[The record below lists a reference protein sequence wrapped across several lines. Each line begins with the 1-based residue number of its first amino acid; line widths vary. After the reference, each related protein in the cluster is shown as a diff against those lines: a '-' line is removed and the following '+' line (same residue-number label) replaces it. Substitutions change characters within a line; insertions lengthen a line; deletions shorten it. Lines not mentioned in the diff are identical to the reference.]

1 MRDYET
7 MLIVDPMLEE
17 DATEAVIGRFS
28 DVIEKNGGKVE
39 KIDRWGKRKLAYP
52 INGHAEGYY
61 AIITFKGENKTVD
74 ELDRVFK
81 IADEIVRH
89 MIVRR
94 EKK

>member
-7 MLIVDPMLEE
+7 MLIIDPMLEA

-39 KIDRWGKRKLAYP
+39 KIDRWGKRKLTYP
-52 INGHAEGYY
+52 INGHADGYY
-61 AIITFKGENKTVD
+61 AVLAFKGENATVE
-74 ELDRVFK
+74 ELDRVLR

-89 MIVRR
+89 TIVRR
-94 EKK
+94 GKQ